1 MPANKN
7 MTKNLAGM
15 ARSYNNQPHDE
26 FAIKAEELT

>member
-15 ARSYNNQPHDE
+15 ARSYKNAPHGN
-26 FAIKAEELT
+26 FMIKTEELT